1 VIFGKSLHL
10 EGVCFVEHDVS
21 GWFVSNFASNFASN
35 FNKLAFTTS
44 IFDK

>member
-21 GWFVSNFASNFASN
+21 GWFVSNFASNF
-35 FNKLAFTTS
+35 NKLAFTTS